1 MKRHAFASLC
11 LTLLLCI
18 PVPVLAT
25 GSPGTDQQ
33 LAALRLASGGV
44 HWDKVM
50 VIVTQGT
57 VRQDGMNCS
66 LHDVVDLQNGD
77 ARQGTHCPAYS
88 TAEGIGAA
96 GAWSQD
102 NSGQLHSLDSPEAKT
117 LTITDRWLNRRGP
130 LFPRRL
136 PAMLKTLAPVTAD
149 GVTYD
154 RVDATPADGRS
165 VTLWIDRESHRLAR
179 TVMRRSFLTVTTLY
193 SDYRDV
199 DGLQL
204 PFRITTESGKPVQ
217 ITTETVTRYEL
228 PASLPADALERPSDA
243 VTDVNLPGGRTQ
255 VPLLPSVE
263 GLIMVRARIDGQGPF
278 VFALDTGGHAI
289 LTPATAK
296 QLGLK
301 ATGKGIAR
309 GAGAGST
316 GFAYTRVR
324 SVQLGAAKISNQS
337 FLVMPL
343 GPIVTDRGDK
353 PPVAGLLG
361 LEIFERFAVTLDL
374 AHHQLILQSFN
385 TAKPPRHAI
394 GLPIYFTADVPLV
407 YATLDG
413 KRGIFQIDTGNPTA
427 LMVFPDWAEQN
438 GLARYYLAGVAAM
451 AGGGV
456 GGDFTTHAAY
466 IRSLKLGDLAVP
478 GQLIAVLTPPGVNAV
493 SNPSDAGN
501 LGMTVWR
508 NFRVTFNYRK
518 GLIYLT
524 PRAHYAP
531 KPVIASGGFVAIKLA
546 HDAFTVVKVTPH
558 GAATKVGLKAGD
570 QIVDVDGVPAK
581 NLASVYLVKYIDDAK
596 PGDKLNLTLAGGHHV
611 AIVLTSDAAM
621 EKALHPTVQ

>member
-1 MKRHAFASLC
+1 MKRAVLVPLGLALILC
-11 LTLLLCI
+11 V
-18 PVPVLAT
+18 PVPGLAASSA
-25 GSPGTDQQ
+25 GADQT
-33 LAALRLASGGV
+33 LAALRLASGGAA
-44 HWDKVM
+44 WDKVM
-50 VIVTQGT
+50 TITAHGT
-57 VRQDGMNCS
+57 VQQDGMNCS
-66 LHDVVDLQNGD
+66 VRDVVDLQTGYE
-77 ARQGTHCPAYS
+77 RQATRCPAYS
-88 TAEGIGAA
+88 TAAGIDAA

-102 NSGQLHSLDSPEAKT
+102 NSGQLHSLNSPEAKT
-117 LTITDRWLNRRGP
+117 LAVTDRWLNRRGP
-130 LFPRRL
+130 LFPNRL
-136 PAMLKTLAPVTAD
+136 PAVLKALAPATVD

-154 RVDATPADGRS
+154 RVDATPADGRT

-179 TVMRRSFLTVTTLY
+179 TVMLRSFLTVTTLY

-217 ITTETVTRYEL
+217 VTTETVTRYEL
-228 PASLPADALERPSDA
+228 PASLSADVLARPSDA
-243 VTDVNLPGGRTQ
+243 VTDVQLAGGRTT
-255 VPLLPSVE
+255 VPILPSVS
-263 GLIMVRARIDGQGPF
+263 GLILVSVRIDGKGPF
-278 VFALDTGGHAI
+278 PFALDTGGHAI

-296 QLGLK
+296 LLGLK
-301 ATGKGIAR
+301 AAGEGIAR
-309 GAGAGST
+309 GAGAGAT
-316 GFAYTRVR
+316 QLKYTRVR

-343 GPIVTDRGDK
+343 GPIVADRGNK

-361 LEIFERFAVTLDL
+361 LEVFERFAVTLDL

-385 TAKPPRHAI
+385 TAQAPRDAT

-427 LMVFPDWAEQN
+427 LMVFPDWAERN

-456 GGDFTTHAAY
+456 GGNFTTHAAY
-466 IRSLKLGDLAVP
+466 TRSLRLGDLTVP
-478 GQLIAVLTPPGVNAV
+478 RRLIAVLTPPGVNAV

-518 GLIYLT
+518 GLMYLT

-531 KPVIASGGFVAIKLA
+531 KPVTASSGFTAVKLA
-546 HDAFTVVKVTPH
+546 HDAFTVIKVAAH
-558 GAATKVGLKAGD
+558 GAAIKLGLKPGQ
-570 QIVDVDGVPAK
+570 QIVAVDGVPAK

-596 PGDKLNLTLAGGHHV
+596 PGDKLSLTLAGGRHV
-611 AIVLTSDAAM
+611 VIVLTSDAAM
-621 EKALHPTVQ
+621 EKALHPTVK